1 MIQQIRARRVLTEYG
16 WRENQAVAVS
26 DGIITAITPLAAKET
41 QFDAEQLCPAYI
53 DTHVHGGQ
61 GMDVMDDN
69 PQALKTIAAFKAQQ
83 GVAAWL
89 ATTVTAPLPDLRS
102 TLGRIARYCQQQT
115 TTEPVAEVLGS
126 YLEGPYFTPQNKGAH
141 SPELFRELQI
151 SELDTLIA
159 DAAGTLKVVALAPE
173 KPEALNAIRH
183 LKRHGLNVMLGHSAA
198 TYEQTLAA
206 LDAGADGLVHCFNG
220 MTGLHHRE
228 PGMAGAGLSDPRAW
242 LELIAD
248 GHHVHPAAMKL
259 CCCCAKDRLV
269 LITDAMQA
277 AGMPDGR
284 YSLCGEEVEMRSG
297 IVRTASGGLAGST
310 LSVDAAVRNMVE
322 FTGITSEEA
331 IHMASLHPARLL
343 GIDRQRGSLAVGK
356 NADIIAL
363 NSGLHLQEI
372 WIQGQALPL

>member
-16 WRENQAVAVS
+16 WRENQVVAVS
-26 DGIITAITPLAAKET
+26 DGIITAVTPLAAKET

-102 TLGRIARYCQQQT
+102 TLRRIARYCQQQT

-159 DAAGTLKVVALAPE
+159 DAEGTLKVVALAPE

-183 LKRHGLNVMLGHSAA
+183 LKRRGLNVMLGHSAA

-248 GHHVHPAAMKL
+248 GHHVHPAMMRIV
-259 CCCCAKDRLV
+259 CQCAAHRTV
-269 LITDAMQA
+269 LITDAMRA
-277 AGMPDGR
+277 AGQPDGI
-284 YSLCGEEVEMRSG
+284 YDICGHDVTMKAG

-310 LSVDAAVRNMVE
+310 LALDDAVSRMISD
-322 FTGITSEEA
+322 TGTLPETA
-331 IHMASLHPARLL
+331 IRMASLQPAQLL
-343 GIDRQRGSLAVGK
+343 GITATHGSISAGK
-356 NADIIAL
+356 RAHFNDL
-363 NSGLHLQEI
+363 NSDWRVTQT
-372 WIQGQALPL
+372 WIHGQPVR

>member
-1 MIQQIRARRVLTEYG
+1 MIQQIRARRVLTGYG
-16 WRENQAVAVS
+16 WRENQAVMVS

-69 PQALKTIAAFKAQQ
+69 PQALQTIAAFKAQQ

-102 TLGRIARYCQQQT
+102 TLARIARYCQQQT
-115 TTEPVAEVLGS
+115 TTGPVAEVLGS

-159 DAAGTLKVVALAPE
+159 DAEGTLKVVALAPE
-173 KPEALNAIRH
+173 KPDALNAIRH
-183 LKRHGLNVMLGHSAA
+183 LKQCGLNVMLGHSAA

-248 GHHVHPAAMKL
+248 GHHVHPAVMRIV
-259 CCCCAKDRLV
+259 CQCAAHRTV
-269 LITDAMQA
+269 LITDAMRA
-277 AGMPDGR
+277 AGQPDGI
-284 YSLCGEEVEMRSG
+284 YDICGHDVTMKAG

-310 LSVDAAVRNMVE
+310 LALDDAVSRMITD
-322 FTGITSEEA
+322 TGTLPETA
-331 IHMASLHPARLL
+331 IRMASLQPAQLL
-343 GIDRQRGSLAVGK
+343 GITATHGSISPGKRAHFNELDSDWRVTQTWIRGQPVR
-356 NADIIAL
+356 
-363 NSGLHLQEI
+363 
-372 WIQGQALPL
+372 

>member
-26 DGIITAITPLAAKET
+26 DGVITSVTPLAAKET
-41 QFDAEQLCPAYI
+41 LFDAEQLCPAYI

-115 TTEPVAEVLGS
+115 ITEPVAEVLGS

-159 DAAGTLKVVALAPE
+159 DAQGTLKVVALAPE
-173 KPEALNAIRH
+173 KPEALIAIRH
-183 LKRHGLNVMLGHSAA
+183 LKQRGLNVMLGHSAA

-248 GHHVHPAAMKL
+248 GHHVHPAVMRIV
-259 CCCCAKDRLV
+259 CQCAAHRTV
-269 LITDAMQA
+269 LITDAMRA
-277 AGMPDGR
+277 AGQPDGI
-284 YSLCGEEVEMRSG
+284 YDICGHDVTMKAG

-310 LSVDAAVRNMVE
+310 LALDDAVSRMIRD
-322 FTGITSEEA
+322 TGTLPETA
-331 IHMASLHPARLL
+331 IRMASLQPAQLL
-343 GIDRQRGSLAVGK
+343 GITATHGSISPGK
-356 NADIIAL
+356 RAHFNDL
-363 NSGLHLQEI
+363 NSDWRVTQT
-372 WIQGQALPL
+372 WIHGQPVR

>member
-26 DGIITAITPLAAKET
+26 DGIITSITPLAAKET

-61 GMDVMDDN
+61 GMDVMDEN

-102 TLGRIARYCQQQT
+102 NLGRIARYCQQQT
-115 TTEPVAEVLGS
+115 TAEPVAEVLGS

-151 SELDTLIA
+151 SELDTLIT

-183 LKRHGLNVMLGHSAA
+183 LKRRGLNVMLGHSAA

-248 GHHVHPAAMKL
+248 GHHIHPAVMRIV
-259 CCCCAKDRLV
+259 CQCAAHRTV
-269 LITDAMQA
+269 LITDAMRA
-277 AGMPDGR
+277 AGQPDGI
-284 YSLCGEEVEMRSG
+284 YDICGHDVTMKAG

-310 LSVDAAVRNMVE
+310 LALDDAVSLMISD
-322 FTGITSEEA
+322 TGTLPETA
-331 IHMASLHPARLL
+331 IRMASLQPAQLL
-343 GIDRQRGSLAVGK
+343 GITATHGSISAGK
-356 NADIIAL
+356 RAHFNDL
-363 NSGLHLQEI
+363 NSDWRVTQT
-372 WIQGQALPL
+372 WIHGQPVR

>member
-1 MIQQIRARRVLTEYG
+1 MIQQIRVRRVLTEYG

-26 DGIITAITPLAAKET
+26 DGVITSVTPLAAKET

-115 TTEPVAEVLGS
+115 ITEPVAEVLGS

-159 DAAGTLKVVALAPE
+159 DAQGTLKVVALAPE
-173 KPEALNAIRH
+173 KPEALIAIRH
-183 LKRHGLNVMLGHSAA
+183 LKQRGLNVMLGHSAA

-248 GHHVHPAAMKL
+248 GHHVHPAVMRIV
-259 CCCCAKDRLV
+259 CQCAAHRTV
-269 LITDAMQA
+269 LITDAMRA
-277 AGMPDGR
+277 AGQPDGI
-284 YSLCGEEVEMRSG
+284 YDICGHDVTMKAG

-310 LSVDAAVRNMVE
+310 LALDDAVSRMISDTGTLPETAIRMV
-322 FTGITSEEA
+322 
-331 IHMASLHPARLL
+331 SLQPAQLL
-343 GIDRQRGSLAVGK
+343 GITATHGSISPGK
-356 NADIIAL
+356 RAHFNDL
-363 NSGLHLQEI
+363 NSDWRVTQT
-372 WIQGQALPL
+372 WIHGQPVR

>member
-16 WRENQAVAVS
+16 WRENQAVVVS

-41 QFDAEQLCPAYI
+41 QFDAEQLCPTYI

-102 TLGRIARYCQQQT
+102 TLARIARYCQQQT
-115 TTEPVAEVLGS
+115 TTEPGAEVLGS

-141 SPELFRELQI
+141 SPELFRELHI

-159 DAAGTLKVVALAPE
+159 DAEGTLKVVALAPE

-183 LKRHGLNVMLGHSAA
+183 LKRRGLNVMLGHSAA

-248 GHHVHPAAMKL
+248 GHHVHPAVMRIV
-259 CCCCAKDRLV
+259 CQCAAHRTV
-269 LITDAMQA
+269 LITDAMRA
-277 AGMPDGR
+277 AGQPDGI
-284 YSLCGEEVEMRSG
+284 YDICGHDVTMKAG

-310 LSVDAAVRNMVE
+310 LALDDAVSRMITA
-322 FTGITSEEA
+322 TGTLPETA
-331 IHMASLHPARLL
+331 IRMASLQPAQLL
-343 GIDRQRGSLAVGK
+343 GITATHGSISPGK
-356 NADIIAL
+356 RAHFNDL
-363 NSGLHLQEI
+363 NSDWQVI
-372 WIQGQALPL
+372 QTWIYGQPVR

>member
-26 DGIITAITPLAAKET
+26 DGVITSVTPLAAKET

-89 ATTVTAPLPDLRS
+89 ATTVTAPLPELRS

-115 TTEPVAEVLGS
+115 ITEPVAEVLGS

-159 DAAGTLKVVALAPE
+159 DAQGTLKVVALAPE
-173 KPEALNAIRH
+173 KPEALIAIRH
-183 LKRHGLNVMLGHSAA
+183 LKQRGLNVMLGHSAA

-248 GHHVHPAAMKL
+248 GHHVHPAVMRIV
-259 CCCCAKDRLV
+259 CQCAAHRTV
-269 LITDAMQA
+269 LITDAMRA
-277 AGMPDGR
+277 AGQPDGI
-284 YSLCGEEVEMRSG
+284 YDICGHDVTMKAG

-310 LSVDAAVRNMVE
+310 LALDDAVSRMISD
-322 FTGITSEEA
+322 TGTLPETA
-331 IHMASLHPARLL
+331 IRMASLQPAQLL
-343 GIDRQRGSLAVGK
+343 GITATHGSISPGK
-356 NADIIAL
+356 RAHFNDL
-363 NSGLHLQEI
+363 NSDWRVTQT
-372 WIQGQALPL
+372 WIHGQPVR

>member
-1 MIQQIRARRVLTEYG
+1 MIQQIHARRVLTEYG

-102 TLGRIARYCQQQT
+102 TLRRIARYCQQQT

-159 DAAGTLKVVALAPE
+159 DAEGTLKVVALAPE

-183 LKRHGLNVMLGHSAA
+183 LKRRGLNVMLGHSAA

-248 GHHVHPAAMKL
+248 GHHVHPAVMGIV
-259 CCCCAKDRLV
+259 CQCAAHRTV
-269 LITDAMQA
+269 LITDAMRA
-277 AGMPDGR
+277 AGQPDGI
-284 YSLCGEEVEMRSG
+284 YDICGHDVTMKAG

-310 LSVDAAVRNMVE
+310 LALDDAVSRMISD
-322 FTGITSEEA
+322 TGTLPETA
-331 IHMASLHPARLL
+331 IRMASLQPAQLL
-343 GIDRQRGSLAVGK
+343 GITTTHGSISAGK
-356 NADIIAL
+356 RAHFNDL
-363 NSGLHLQEI
+363 NSDWRVTQT
-372 WIQGQALPL
+372 WIHGQPVR

>member
-26 DGIITAITPLAAKET
+26 DGVITSVTPLAAKET

-115 TTEPVAEVLGS
+115 ITEPVAEVLGS

-159 DAAGTLKVVALAPE
+159 DAQGTLKVVALAPE
-173 KPEALNAIRH
+173 KPEALIAIRH
-183 LKRHGLNVMLGHSAA
+183 LKQRGLNVMLGHSAA

-248 GHHVHPAAMKL
+248 GHHVHPAVMRIV
-259 CCCCAKDRLV
+259 CQCATHRTV
-269 LITDAMQA
+269 LITDAMRA
-277 AGMPDGR
+277 AGQPDGI
-284 YSLCGEEVEMRSG
+284 YDICGHDVTMKAG

-310 LSVDAAVRNMVE
+310 LALDDAVSRMISD
-322 FTGITSEEA
+322 TGTLPETA
-331 IHMASLHPARLL
+331 IRMASLQPAQLL
-343 GIDRQRGSLAVGK
+343 GITATHGSISPRKRAHF
-356 NADIIAL
+356 NDL
-363 NSGLHLQEI
+363 NSDWRVTQT
-372 WIQGQALPL
+372 WIHGQPVR

>member
-115 TTEPVAEVLGS
+115 TAEPVAEVLGS

-141 SPELFRELQI
+141 SPELFRELHI

-159 DAAGTLKVVALAPE
+159 DAEGTLKVVALAPE

-183 LKRHGLNVMLGHSAA
+183 LKRRGLNVMLGHSAA

-248 GHHVHPAAMKL
+248 GHHVHPAVMRIV
-259 CCCCAKDRLV
+259 CQCAAHRTV
-269 LITDAMQA
+269 LITDAMRA
-277 AGMPDGR
+277 AGQPDGI
-284 YSLCGEEVEMRSG
+284 YDICGHDVTMKAG

-310 LSVDAAVRNMVE
+310 LALDDAVSRMISD
-322 FTGITSEEA
+322 TGTLPETA
-331 IHMASLHPARLL
+331 IRMASLQPAQLL
-343 GIDRQRGSLAVGK
+343 GITATHGSISAGK
-356 NADIIAL
+356 RAHFNDL
-363 NSGLHLQEI
+363 NSDWQVTQT
-372 WIQGQALPL
+372 WIHGQPVR

>member
-26 DGIITAITPLAAKET
+26 DGVITSVTPLAAKET

-115 TTEPVAEVLGS
+115 ITEPVAEVLGS

-159 DAAGTLKVVALAPE
+159 DAQGTLKVVALAPE
-173 KPEALNAIRH
+173 KPEALIAIRH
-183 LKRHGLNVMLGHSAA
+183 LKQRGLNVMLGHSAA

-248 GHHVHPAAMKL
+248 GHHVHPAVMRIV
-259 CCCCAKDRLV
+259 CQCATHRTV
-269 LITDAMQA
+269 LITDAMRA
-277 AGMPDGR
+277 AGQPDGI
-284 YSLCGEEVEMRSG
+284 YDICGHDVTMKAG

-310 LSVDAAVRNMVE
+310 LALDDAVSRMISD
-322 FTGITSEEA
+322 TGTLPETA
-331 IHMASLHPARLL
+331 IRMASLQPAQLL
-343 GIDRQRGSLAVGK
+343 GITATHGSISPGK
-356 NADIIAL
+356 RAHFNDL
-363 NSGLHLQEI
+363 NSDWRVTQT
-372 WIQGQALPL
+372 WIHGQPVR

>member
-26 DGIITAITPLAAKET
+26 DGIITAITPLAAKDT

-102 TLGRIARYCQQQT
+102 TLARIARYCQQQT

-141 SPELFRELQI
+141 PPELFRELQI

-159 DAAGTLKVVALAPE
+159 DAQGTLKVVALAPE
-173 KPEALNAIRH
+173 KPDALNAIRH
-183 LKRHGLNVMLGHSAA
+183 LKQRGLNVMLGHSAA

-228 PGMAGAGLSDPRAW
+228 PGMAGAGLSDPRAR

-248 GHHVHPAAMKL
+248 GHHVHPAVMRIV
-259 CCCCAKDRLV
+259 CQCAAHRTV
-269 LITDAMQA
+269 LITDAMRA
-277 AGMPDGR
+277 AGQPDGI
-284 YSLCGEEVEMRSG
+284 YDICGHDVTMKAG

-310 LSVDAAVRNMVE
+310 LALDDAVSRMISD
-322 FTGITSEEA
+322 TGTLPETA
-331 IHMASLHPARLL
+331 IRMASLQPSQLL
-343 GIDRQRGSLAVGK
+343 GITATHGSISPGK
-356 NADIIAL
+356 RAHFNDL
-363 NSGLHLQEI
+363 NSDWRVTQT
-372 WIQGQALPL
+372 WIHGQPVR

>member
-26 DGIITAITPLAAKET
+26 DGVITSVTPLAAKET

-89 ATTVTAPLPDLRS
+89 ATTVTAPLPDLRC

-115 TTEPVAEVLGS
+115 ITEPVAEVLGS

-159 DAAGTLKVVALAPE
+159 DAQGTLKVVALAPE
-173 KPEALNAIRH
+173 KPEALIAIRH
-183 LKRHGLNVMLGHSAA
+183 LKQRGLNVMLGHSAA

-248 GHHVHPAAMKL
+248 GHHVHPAVMRIV
-259 CCCCAKDRLV
+259 CQCATHRTV
-269 LITDAMQA
+269 LITDAMRA
-277 AGMPDGR
+277 AGQPDGI
-284 YSLCGEEVEMRSG
+284 YDICGHDVTMKAG

-310 LSVDAAVRNMVE
+310 LALDDAVSRMISD
-322 FTGITSEEA
+322 TGTLPETA
-331 IHMASLHPARLL
+331 IRMASLQPAQLL
-343 GIDRQRGSLAVGK
+343 EITATHGSISPGK
-356 NADIIAL
+356 RAHFNDL
-363 NSGLHLQEI
+363 NSDWRVTQT
-372 WIQGQALPL
+372 WIHGQPVR

>member
-1 MIQQIRARRVLTEYG
+1 MIQQIHARRVLTEYG

-102 TLGRIARYCQQQT
+102 TLRRIARYCQQQT

-159 DAAGTLKVVALAPE
+159 DAEGTLKVVALAPE

-183 LKRHGLNVMLGHSAA
+183 LKRRGLNVMLGHSAA

-248 GHHVHPAAMKL
+248 GHHVHPAVMGIV
-259 CCCCAKDRLV
+259 CQCAAHRTV
-269 LITDAMQA
+269 LITDAMRA
-277 AGMPDGR
+277 AGQPDGI
-284 YSLCGEEVEMRSG
+284 YDFCGHDVTMKAG
-297 IVRTASGGLAGST
+297 IVLTASGGLAGST
-310 LSVDAAVRNMVE
+310 LALDDAVSRMISD
-322 FTGITSEEA
+322 TGTLPETA
-331 IHMASLHPARLL
+331 IRMASLQPAQLL
-343 GIDRQRGSLAVGK
+343 GITTTHGSISAGK
-356 NADIIAL
+356 RAHFNDL
-363 NSGLHLQEI
+363 NSDWRVTQT
-372 WIQGQALPL
+372 WIHGQPVR

>member
-1 MIQQIRARRVLTEYG
+1 MIQQIRARQVLTEYG
-16 WRENQAVAVS
+16 WRENQAVVVS

-102 TLGRIARYCQQQT
+102 TLARIARYCQQQT

-141 SPELFRELQI
+141 SPELFRELHI
-151 SELDTLIA
+151 SELDTLIT
-159 DAAGTLKVVALAPE
+159 DAEDTLKVVALAPE

-183 LKRHGLNVMLGHSAA
+183 LKRRGLNVMLGHSAA

-248 GHHVHPAAMKL
+248 GHHVHPAVMRIV
-259 CCCCAKDRLV
+259 CQCAAHRTV
-269 LITDAMQA
+269 LITDAMRA
-277 AGMPDGR
+277 AGQPDGI
-284 YSLCGEEVEMRSG
+284 YDICGHDVTMKAG

-310 LSVDAAVRNMVE
+310 LALDDAVSRMITA
-322 FTGITSEEA
+322 TGTLPETA
-331 IHMASLHPARLL
+331 IRMASLQPAQLL
-343 GIDRQRGSLAVGK
+343 GITATHGS
-356 NADIIAL
+356 I
-363 NSGLHLQEI
+363 SQETGAF
-372 WIQGQALPL
+372 Q

>member
-26 DGIITAITPLAAKET
+26 DGIITSITPLAAKET

-61 GMDVMDDN
+61 GMDVMDEN

-115 TTEPVAEVLGS
+115 TAEPVAEVLGS

-151 SELDTLIA
+151 SELDTLIT

-183 LKRHGLNVMLGHSAA
+183 LKRRGLNVMLGHSAA

-248 GHHVHPAAMKL
+248 GHHVHPAVMRIV
-259 CCCCAKDRLV
+259 CQCAAHRTV

-277 AGMPDGR
+277 AGQPDGI
-284 YSLCGEEVEMRSG
+284 YDICGHDVTMKAG

-310 LSVDAAVRNMVE
+310 LALDDAVSLMISD
-322 FTGITSEEA
+322 TGTLPETA
-331 IHMASLHPARLL
+331 IRMASLQPAQLL
-343 GIDRQRGSLAVGK
+343 GITATHGSISVGK
-356 NADIIAL
+356 RAHFNDL
-363 NSGLHLQEI
+363 NSDWRVTQT
-372 WIQGQALPL
+372 WIHGQPVR

>member
-16 WRENQAVAVS
+16 WRENQAVTVS

-69 PQALKTIAAFKAQQ
+69 LQALKTIAAFKAQQ

-115 TTEPVAEVLGS
+115 TAEPVAEVLGS

-151 SELDTLIA
+151 SELDTLIT

-183 LKRHGLNVMLGHSAA
+183 LKRRGLNVMLGHSAA
-198 TYEQTLAA
+198 TYEQTLAT

-228 PGMAGAGLSDPRAW
+228 PGMTGAGLSDPRAW

-248 GHHVHPAAMKL
+248 GHHVHPAVMRIV
-259 CCCCAKDRLV
+259 CQCAAHRTV
-269 LITDAMQA
+269 LITDAMRA
-277 AGMPDGR
+277 AGQPDGI
-284 YSLCGEEVEMRSG
+284 YDICGHDVTMKAG

-310 LSVDAAVRNMVE
+310 LALDDAVSRMISD
-322 FTGITSEEA
+322 TGTLPETA
-331 IHMASLHPARLL
+331 IRMASLQPAQLL
-343 GIDRQRGSLAVGK
+343 GITATHGSISAGK
-356 NADIIAL
+356 RAHFNDL
-363 NSGLHLQEI
+363 NSDWRVTQT
-372 WIQGQALPL
+372 WIHGQPVR